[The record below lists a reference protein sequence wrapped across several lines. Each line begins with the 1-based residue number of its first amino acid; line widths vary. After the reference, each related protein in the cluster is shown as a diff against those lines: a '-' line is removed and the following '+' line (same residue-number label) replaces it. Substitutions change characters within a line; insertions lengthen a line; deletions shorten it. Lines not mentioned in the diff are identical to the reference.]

1 MLTQAI
7 MHTYV
12 TLDPQGSTVNR
23 STIPTDPEPGIIDL
37 YDTDHPASDLNGTA
51 YEEYIFRDRMLKI
64 IREHDG
70 SRPLFLNYASKI
82 VHYPLQVPIEYQE
95 KFSFIQDDD
104 NRKMYHAMVNFLDD
118 QLKNITDALKEYGY
132 WNNTLMVLTS
142 DNGGYVLDP
151 QGLCNTTTTETSST
165 TDVGHGT
172 ACFNG
177 EAGANNYPLRVRFFF
192 TFSCSK
198 QPQTLFFQGGKYS
211 TFEGGIRVNA
221 FVSGGFVPESQR
233 GKKLDGIVH
242 IADWY
247 VSHSYSLS
255 SIPISSNK
263 TNRYGTLC
271 EIAGVNP
278 TDTGET
284 FGITRGRQ

>member
-1 MLTQAI
+1 MASPVMTPHGRGYDTALSYFSHGNWGWTQAEWR
-7 MHTYV
+7 
-12 TLDPQGSTVNR
+12 GSTVNR
-23 STIPTDPEPGIIDL
+23 STIPTDPVPGIIDL
-37 YDTDHPASDLNGTA
+37 YDTDTPASSLNGTK

-64 IREHDG
+64 IREHDS

-151 QGLCNTTTTETSST
+151 QGLCNTTTTETFST

-177 EAGANNYPLRVRFFF
+177 EAGANNYPLRVRSQPLFFF
-192 TFSCSK
+192 LI
-198 QPQTLFFQGGKYS
+198 LFFQ
-211 TFEGGIRVNA
+211 FETTSVTGRKV
-221 FVSGGFVPESQR
+221 
-233 GKKLDGIVH
+233 LH
-242 IADWY
+242 I
-247 VSHSYSLS
+247 
-255 SIPISSNK
+255 
-263 TNRYGTLC
+263 
-271 EIAGVNP
+271 
-278 TDTGET
+278 
-284 FGITRGRQ
+284 RGRNTCERVCQWRFRTQISTW